1 LNRKIEKAK
10 ICFLFFINCALPNA
24 YFKLPTNLLTNN
36 RDVATQIIILNLYM
50 FIKVFIYDDNNAR
63 IDSLKALLEISP
75 ELLFVGQAADCSHI
89 EKDMTLAMP
98 DVVLMDINMPNV
110 NGLEGLIQIRKMFP
124 HIKVLMQTV
133 FDDNENIFNSIRN
146 GASGYILKKDTPNRI
161 LQAINEVYEGGAVMN
176 PGIAQKV
183 LEYFHPKKQKILL
196 SKRET
201 QVLTLL
207 AEGLSYKMVA
217 DKLGVSFHTINT
229 HTKNIYEKL
238 HVQSLGEAIAYYYR
252 HLG

>member
-1 LNRKIEKAK
+1 LNRKVEKAK
-10 ICFLFFINCALPNA
+10 ICFLSFINCSLPNA
-24 YFKLPTNLLTNN
+24 NFKLPTNLLTNN

-63 IDSLKALLEISP
+63 LDSLKALLELSP

-124 HIKVLMQTV
+124 QIKVLMQTV

-183 LEYFHPKKQKILL
+183 LEFFHPKKQKIQL

-229 HTKNIYEKL
+229 QTKNIYEKL

-252 HLG
+252 HIG